1 MKKLI
6 VIAAITVLF
15 STMASASSGLADRI
29 NEVRTYPN
37 KMVEDNKMGTCVAC
51 MKKND
56 NMSQAR
62 PQSNDKHTS
71 DMASAAK
78 IGESSTPKNG

>member
-1 MKKLI
+1 MKKLM

-15 STMASASSGLADRI
+15 STMASANSGLADRI
-29 NEVRTYPN
+29 NEARTYPN
-37 KMVEDNKMGTCVAC
+37 KMVEDKKMENCMEH

-62 PQSNDKHTS
+62 PQSNERHESGMNHKHS
-71 DMASAAK
+71 
-78 IGESSTPKNG
+78 

>member
-15 STMASASSGLADRI
+15 STMASANSGLADRI
-29 NEVRTYPN
+29 NEARTYPN
-37 KMVEDNKMGTCVAC
+37 KMVEDKKMGTCMEH

-62 PQSNDKHTS
+62 PQNNEKHTIDIS
-71 DMASAAK
+71 HKYS
-78 IGESSTPKNG
+78 